1 MKKAKLQFIDLIHE
15 LIQDVV
21 SGQLFDG
28 LAVDEQHRLALA
40 AGNADVC
47 FAGFTGPLTTQ
58 PITATLMDFLQ
69 PCSRF
74 STSLAIW
81 VQGYWVRPQV
91 GQVMTSGPATG
102 KPTARRML

>member
-1 MKKAKLQFIDLIHE
+1 MVLLFIQHKLPHPFFAGVAAVKKAKLQFIDLIHE

-47 FAGFTGPLTTQ
+47 FTGFTGAVDPRS
-58 PITATLMDFLQ
+58 P
-69 PCSRF
+69 SR
-74 STSLAIW
+74 
-81 VQGYWVRPQV
+81 P
-91 GQVMTSGPATG
+91 P
-102 KPTARRML
+102 